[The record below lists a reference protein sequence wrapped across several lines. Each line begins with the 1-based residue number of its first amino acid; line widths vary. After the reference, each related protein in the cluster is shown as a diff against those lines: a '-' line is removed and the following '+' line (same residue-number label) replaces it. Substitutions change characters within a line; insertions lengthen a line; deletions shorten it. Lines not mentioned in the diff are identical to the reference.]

1 MKNSENNFKELRQLL
16 KLKQHEI
23 PPPGYFNR
31 FSDQVISRLQ
41 SGEGRS
47 QSVADRMDIAA
58 PWLVKFLRIFESSP
72 GVIGGF
78 ATSLVVLL
86 VIGVIISERPDS
98 LPNDI
103 LTASTDSQPTPSLA
117 SVTSPDLAS
126 VGQVSGIVAST
137 NPVTSLQPVAT
148 LFGQAGGSPALFQAA
163 SFSPVGNGH

>member
-23 PPPGYFNR
+23 PPPGYFNH

-41 SGEGRS
+41 SGEGHGA
-47 QSVADRMDIAA
+47 QSLTDRLNVQA
-58 PWLVKFLRIFESSP
+58 PWLASLLRVFETQP

-98 LPNDI
+98 MPNNI
-103 LTASTDSQPTPSLA
+103 LTATANSQPAPSLA
-117 SVTSPDLAS
+117 SVTNPDLGGAA
-126 VGQVSGIVAST
+126 QASGIVAST

-148 LFGQAGGSPALFQAA
+148 LFGQPGGSSTLFQAA
-163 SFSPVGNGH
+163 SFSPAGN